1 MSFFCQIHLWRD
13 ASPVGHWLYFGLYYI
28 YDCIFNKIIFGLFMI
43 MSTEEINKI
52 KLLVGHYV
60 VMCIGVGVYLLRL
73 VLKSAQA

>member
-1 MSFFCQIHLWRD
+1 
-13 ASPVGHWLYFGLYYI
+13 
-28 YDCIFNKIIFGLFMI
+28 MI

-73 VLKSAQA
+73 VLKSVQAQHKQHTHTRSKVLLFGAFYY